1 MLTINIDNPELEQSI
16 KQTYGE
22 DKQTLAKAFME
33 FIQQKKIK
41 QDIEISIQQ
50 LDAGESIPMEDVMK
64 DSNKQ
69 YGSENN

>member
-64 DSNKQ
+64 DINKQ
-69 YGSENN
+69 